1 MKKTR
6 LFSLA
11 MVIAMLFTCSFAFA
25 EPEENTLPICT
36 DGSVQLKFYMAMESG
51 SEQKMATYDEHP
63 AILTLEERTGVDITF
78 IHPPAGD
85 DGTYFNTLVASMQ
98 YPDVW
103 ITTGFN
109 DYYPGGVEGAIDDGI
124 LANTNDLINQ
134 YGYYYLQE
142 AAKWDGQCYPQHE
155 DRLRSVAPGTPSTSA
170 FRFWASSTAAL

>member
-85 DGTYFNTLVASMQ
+85 DGTL
-98 YPDVW
+98 
-103 ITTGFN
+103 
-109 DYYPGGVEGAIDDGI
+109 
-124 LANTNDLINQ
+124 
-134 YGYYYLQE
+134 LQHLGCFD
-142 AAKWDGQCYPQHE
+142 AVSGRVDNH
-155 DRLRSVAPGTPSTSA
+155 RL
-170 FRFWASSTAAL
+170 